1 MDFMKWLNSLDELLY
16 EVMSWL
22 VFYPLTLWRTLLQP
36 IGMMKYADRQLDLP
50 EAEQYTDA
58 LSPPRVRR
66 SAYPFGDY
74 RDPVPPIRTDH
85 RWRSLPSCVVR
96 PTARSTLTPLHSAPQ
111 SP

>member
-1 MDFMKWLNSLDELLY
+1 MKWLNSLDELLY

-85 RWRSLPSCVVR
+85 RWRG
-96 PTARSTLTPLHSAPQ
+96 TAIMRRSTDSPQRPHPFTFRAPIAIG
-111 SP
+111 